1 MKSVAEIAIVAL
13 IGTFTLIAGIII
25 PPAIIKTTVD
35 KETIL
40 AYKFEKAQYGLLSL
54 LSSTQ
59 DGKSVYELMGEKIL
73 LKDSVDITRSQ
84 NNFEKM
90 VGTNYC
96 ILINPE
102 VKGVV
107 GTQEDILDA
116 KICEVDAIFNT
127 VIVKPYNK
135 DSLVDVIGIGVK

>member
-25 PPAIIKTTVD
+25 PPSVITTTVD

-40 AYKFEKAQYGLLSL
+40 AYKFEKAQHGLLSL

-73 LKDSVDITRSQ
+73 LEDSVDITKSQ
-84 NNFEKM
+84 NNFEKL

-107 GTQEDILDA
+107 GTQENILDA
-116 KICEVDAIFNT
+116 KICEVDTIFNT
-127 VIVKPYNK
+127 IIVKPYNK
-135 DSLVDVIGIGVK
+135 DSLVDVIGIGIK